1 MSDLTPKQQQLMG
14 AWGAIHKGAGEALE
28 WIEQVRGNAA
38 SVEAEADGLGLR
50 LRRARNR
57 AKNLQRSAASPMAVG
72 FFGLSQA
79 GKSYLISALAS
90 DGNGKLESNF
100 GGQVLDF
107 IQHVNP
113 PGGGGEATGLVTR
126 FSHTSRPCQNAS
138 YPVELKLFSEIEIAK
153 ILCNTWF
160 DDFDHE
166 RMDYSFTEQRI
177 RAALSDF
184 EGQETGQVQAGVSS
198 DDVVALWDY
207 LKSNYEKST
216 RLLDEHYWPRA
227 VKLAPRLAPRERAK
241 LFSVLWGGQSP
252 ITDLYNMLAG
262 VLQRLGHA
270 ETVYAPVSVFKQE
283 TDGVTAAPYNIMSVD
298 VLSRLDTR
306 RDQQLQVLPCTDGKL
321 QASVGVTI
329 AQLATLAVE
338 VNFSLLNRPTA
349 SVAQDVE
356 ILDFPGYRTRNK
368 YLSIDE
374 AALKDSADEVYPYWN
389 LILRGKVAYLFE
401 RYSEA
406 QEMNALVVCTSTMK
420 QSDVISVA
428 PVLTRWIHNTQGATP
443 KERGQRAPGLIWAL
457 TMCDGWINGTLGK
470 EDTHLI
476 QAAERL
482 MKITIIE
489 RFGSQEWMKEWSVG
503 KPFDNTYMVR
513 KPRLKETAFIE
524 RDEQG
529 QEHRLIESYV
539 SDIQRLRQYVVDF
552 PAANRHVADTG
563 AAFDAMI
570 TLNDGGISRFSTSFS
585 SINDLDFKLARIEEQ
600 LEQCRTDLLD
610 HGLNTWREEDFE
622 QLLNKKREKTQY
634 LLDNLGADPDAI
646 SELIHALQVP
656 VEQLRELYLGGVY
669 DIDGIDGEAGEE
681 PEPAIRAP
689 ANKAPAL
696 NFGNVFGNTASA
708 TPAAAPKPVAKRLNS
723 EQRFVRAALKAWIK
737 HMRELGTQPLRLSS
751 LRMSREVVEAL
762 VEELVSAVRRPAF
775 IEQLDAAA
783 MRRIFNGVRRD
794 QMVQRQV
801 LTVQL
806 AMRDFLSWFD
816 LLGKPVS
823 ERPTALLGESQ
834 PVFGA
839 YQTFAQGELPVLP
852 KEPSNQEQSF
862 QIDWLSSLAWLT
874 QENAK
879 SGADPEIT
887 TEQRRQLAVLL
898 NTFQAS

>member
-1 MSDLTPKQQQLMG
+1 
-14 AWGAIHKGAGEALE
+14 
-28 WIEQVRGNAA
+28 
-38 SVEAEADGLGLR
+38 
-50 LRRARNR
+50 
-57 AKNLQRSAASPMAVG
+57 MAVG

-227 VKLAPRLAPRERAK
+227 VKLAPRLTPRERAK

-681 PEPAIRAP
+681 PEPAVRAP

-708 TPAAAPKPVAKRLNS
+708 TPAVAPKPVAKRLNS

-762 VEELVSAVRRPAF
+762 VEELVSAVRRPASSNNWMPPSCAGF
-775 IEQLDAAA
+775 
-783 MRRIFNGVRRD
+783 
-794 QMVQRQV
+794 
-801 LTVQL
+801 
-806 AMRDFLSWFD
+806 S
-816 LLGKPVS
+816 
-823 ERPTALLGESQ
+823 TAC
-834 PVFGA
+834 
-839 YQTFAQGELPVLP
+839 
-852 KEPSNQEQSF
+852 
-862 QIDWLSSLAWLT
+862 
-874 QENAK
+874 
-879 SGADPEIT
+879 
-887 TEQRRQLAVLL
+887 AV
-898 NTFQAS
+898 TR

>member
-14 AWGAIHKGAGEALE
+14 AWGAIHKGAGEALD

-57 AKNLQRSAASPMAVG
+57 AKNLQRSAGSPMAVG

-90 DGNGKLESNF
+90 DGNGKLESDF

-126 FSHTSRPCQNAS
+126 FSHTSRPSQDTH

-153 ILCNTWF
+153 ILCNAWF
-160 DDFDHE
+160 EDFDHE
-166 RMDYSFTEQRI
+166 RMDSSFTEQRI
-177 RAALSDF
+177 QAVLNDF
-184 EGQETGQVQAGVSS
+184 EGQEKGQVQAGVSS

-227 VKLAPRLAPRERAK
+227 IKLAPRLAPRERAK
-241 LFSVLWGGQSP
+241 LFSVLWAGQAP
-252 ITDLYNMLAG
+252 ITDLYT
-262 VLQRLGHA
+262 VLTDALHRLGYA
-270 ETVYAPVSVFKQE
+270 ETVYAPVSVFKQD
-283 TDGVTAAPYNIMSVD
+283 TDGVTASPYNIMSVD
-298 VLSRLDTR
+298 VLSRLDTG
-306 RDQQLQVLPCTDGKL
+306 RDQQLQVRPFIDGKL
-321 QASVGVTI
+321 QASVSVSI

-368 YLSIDE
+368 YLSVDE
-374 AALKDSADEVYPYWN
+374 AAVKESSDEVYPYWN

-524 RDEQG
+524 RDAQG
-529 QEHRLIESYV
+529 QEHRVIEGYAA
-539 SDIQRLRQYVVDF
+539 DIQRLRQYVVDF
-552 PAANRHVADTG
+552 PTANRHVAQTG
-563 AAFDAMI
+563 AAFDAMM
-570 TLNDGGISRFSTSFS
+570 TLNDGGISRFSTSFA

-600 LEQCRTDLLD
+600 LEQCRTDLLE

-656 VEQLRELYLGGVY
+656 VEQLRDLYLGGVY
-669 DIDGIDGEAGEE
+669 DIDGIDGDATEE
-681 PEPAIRAP
+681 PEQAAKAP
-689 ANKAPAL
+689 ANKAPAIS
-696 NFGNVFGNTASA
+696 FGNLFANNPGAA
-708 TPAAAPKPVAKRLNS
+708 PAPAAKPLAKRLTS

-737 HMRELGTQPLRLSS
+737 HMRDLGTQPARLSS
-751 LRMSREVVEAL
+751 LRISREVVEAL
-762 VEELVSAVRRPAF
+762 VEELVSAVRRPLF
-775 IEQLDAAA
+775 IEQLDTAV
-783 MRRIFNGVRRD
+783 MRRVLNGMRRD

-806 AMRDFLSWFD
+806 AMRDFLSWFGLLEKPVAERPNS
-816 LLGKPVS
+816 LLGS
-823 ERPTALLGESQ
+823 RE
-834 PVFGA
+834 PVFGF
-839 YQTFAQGELPVLP
+839 YQSVPQGELPVLP
-852 KEPSNQEQSF
+852 EQPPHQEQRF
-862 QIDWLSSLAWLT
+862 LVDWLSGLAWLT

>member
-1 MSDLTPKQQQLMG
+1 M
-14 AWGAIHKGAGEALE
+14 
-28 WIEQVRGNAA
+28 
-38 SVEAEADGLGLR
+38 
-50 LRRARNR
+50 
-57 AKNLQRSAASPMAVG
+57 
-72 FFGLSQA
+72 
-79 GKSYLISALAS
+79 
-90 DGNGKLESNF
+90 
-100 GGQVLDF
+100 
-107 IQHVNP
+107 
-113 PGGGGEATGLVTR
+113 
-126 FSHTSRPCQNAS
+126 
-138 YPVELKLFSEIEIAK
+138 
-153 ILCNTWF
+153 
-160 DDFDHE
+160 
-166 RMDYSFTEQRI
+166 
-177 RAALSDF
+177 
-184 EGQETGQVQAGVSS
+184 
-198 DDVVALWDY
+198 
-207 LKSNYEKST
+207 
-216 RLLDEHYWPRA
+216 
-227 VKLAPRLAPRERAK
+227 
-241 LFSVLWGGQSP
+241 LWGGQSP

-306 RDQQLQVLPCTDGKL
+306 RDQQLQVLPCTDGEATGQCQGHHRAAGHAGRRGEL
-321 QASVGVTI
+321 QP
-329 AQLATLAVE
+329 VE
-338 VNFSLLNRPTA
+338 QADGFGRAGRRDPRL
-349 SVAQDVE
+349 
-356 ILDFPGYRTRNK
+356 PGYRTRNK

-622 QLLNKKREKTQY
+622 QLLNKKRE
-634 LLDNLGADPDAI
+634 NP
-646 SELIHALQVP
+646 VP
-656 VEQLRELYLGGVY
+656 AR
-669 DIDGIDGEAGEE
+669 
-681 PEPAIRAP
+681 
-689 ANKAPAL
+689 
-696 NFGNVFGNTASA
+696 
-708 TPAAAPKPVAKRLNS
+708 
-723 EQRFVRAALKAWIK
+723 
-737 HMRELGTQPLRLSS
+737 QPG
-751 LRMSREVVEAL
+751 
-762 VEELVSAVRRPAF
+762 RRP
-775 IEQLDAAA
+775 
-783 MRRIFNGVRRD
+783 GRD
-794 QMVQRQV
+794 QR
-801 LTVQL
+801 TDPCL
-806 AMRDFLSWFD
+806 AGACR
-816 LLGKPVS
+816 
-823 ERPTALLGESQ
+823 TA
-834 PVFGA
+834 A
-839 YQTFAQGELPVLP
+839 
-852 KEPSNQEQSF
+852 
-862 QIDWLSSLAWLT
+862 
-874 QENAK
+874 
-879 SGADPEIT
+879 
-887 TEQRRQLAVLL
+887 
-898 NTFQAS
+898 

>member
-1 MSDLTPKQQQLMG
+1 
-14 AWGAIHKGAGEALE
+14 
-28 WIEQVRGNAA
+28 
-38 SVEAEADGLGLR
+38 
-50 LRRARNR
+50 
-57 AKNLQRSAASPMAVG
+57 
-72 FFGLSQA
+72 
-79 GKSYLISALAS
+79 
-90 DGNGKLESNF
+90 
-100 GGQVLDF
+100 QVLDF

-227 VKLAPRLAPRERAK
+227 VKLAPRLTPRERAK

-524 RDEQG
+524 R
-529 QEHRLIESYV
+529 
-539 SDIQRLRQYVVDF
+539 
-552 PAANRHVADTG
+552 
-563 AAFDAMI
+563 
-570 TLNDGGISRFSTSFS
+570 
-585 SINDLDFKLARIEEQ
+585 
-600 LEQCRTDLLD
+600 
-610 HGLNTWREEDFE
+610 
-622 QLLNKKREKTQY
+622 
-634 LLDNLGADPDAI
+634 
-646 SELIHALQVP
+646 
-656 VEQLRELYLGGVY
+656 
-669 DIDGIDGEAGEE
+669 
-681 PEPAIRAP
+681 
-689 ANKAPAL
+689 
-696 NFGNVFGNTASA
+696 
-708 TPAAAPKPVAKRLNS
+708 
-723 EQRFVRAALKAWIK
+723 
-737 HMRELGTQPLRLSS
+737 
-751 LRMSREVVEAL
+751 
-762 VEELVSAVRRPAF
+762 
-775 IEQLDAAA
+775 
-783 MRRIFNGVRRD
+783 
-794 QMVQRQV
+794 
-801 LTVQL
+801 
-806 AMRDFLSWFD
+806 
-816 LLGKPVS
+816 
-823 ERPTALLGESQ
+823 
-834 PVFGA
+834 
-839 YQTFAQGELPVLP
+839 
-852 KEPSNQEQSF
+852 
-862 QIDWLSSLAWLT
+862 
-874 QENAK
+874 
-879 SGADPEIT
+879 
-887 TEQRRQLAVLL
+887 
-898 NTFQAS
+898 

>member
-57 AKNLQRSAASPMAVG
+57 AKNLQRSASSPMTVG

-90 DGNGKLESNF
+90 DANGKLESNF

-126 FSHTSRPCQNAS
+126 FSHKSTPSQDAS
-138 YPVELKLFSEIEIAK
+138 YPVELKLFSEIEVAK
-153 ILCNTWF
+153 ILCNAWF
-160 DDFDHE
+160 EDFDHE

-177 RAALSDF
+177 QAALNDF
-184 EGQETGQVQAGVSS
+184 EGQEKNQAQAGVSS

-207 LKSNYEKST
+207 LRSNYEKST

-241 LFSVLWGGQSP
+241 LFSVLWGGQAP
-252 ITDLYNMLAG
+252 ITDLYSVLAG
-262 VLQRLGHA
+262 ALQRLGHA
-270 ETVYAPVSVFKQE
+270 QTVYAPVSVFKQD
-283 TDGVTAAPYNIMSVD
+283 TDSVTASPCNIMSVD
-298 VLSRLDTR
+298 VLSRLDTG
-306 RDQQLQVLPCTDGKL
+306 RDQQLQVRPSLDGKL
-321 QASVGVTI
+321 QASVGISI

-349 SVAQDVE
+349 SVAQDVD

-368 YLSIDE
+368 YLSVDE
-374 AALKDSADEVYPYWN
+374 AAVKESTDEVYPYWN

-406 QEMNALVVCTSTMK
+406 QKMNALVVCTSTMK

-457 TMCDGWINGTLGK
+457 TMCDGWINSTLGK

-482 MKITIIE
+482 MKITIVE

-524 RDEQG
+524 RDAQG
-529 QEHRLIESYV
+529 QEHRLIESYAG
-539 SDIQRLRQYVVDF
+539 DIQRLRQYVVDF
-552 PAANRHVADTG
+552 PTANRHVADTG
-563 AAFDAMI
+563 AAFDAMM
-570 TLNDGGISRFSTSFS
+570 TLNDGGISRFSTSFA

-600 LEQCRTDLLD
+600 LEQCRVDLLE

-669 DIDGIDGEAGEE
+669 DIDGIDGEASDE
-681 PEPAIRAP
+681 PEQAAKAP
-689 ANKAPAL
+689 ANKAPAIS
-696 NFGNVFGNTASA
+696 FGNLFANNPSA
-708 TPAAAPKPVAKRLNS
+708 APAPAPKPLAKRLTS

-737 HMRELGTQPLRLSS
+737 HMRDLGTQPARLANLRLSH
-751 LRMSREVVEAL
+751 EVVEAL
-762 VEELVSAVRRPAF
+762 VEELVSAVRRPLF
-775 IEQLDAAA
+775 IEQLDAAV
-783 MRRIFNGVRRD
+783 MRRVLNGMRRD

-806 AMRDFLSWFD
+806 AMRDFLSWFGLLEKPAGERPNS
-816 LLGKPVS
+816 LLGS
-823 ERPTALLGESQ
+823 RE
-834 PVFGA
+834 PVFDF
-839 YQTFAQGELPVLP
+839 YHSVPQGELPVLP
-852 KEPSNQEQSF
+852 EQPPHHEQRF
-862 QIDWLSSLAWLT
+862 LVDWLSGLAWLT